1 VFTVLDKDKEKAF
14 LEGAENRGMTGIK
27 GHRYV
32 LFF

>member
-1 VFTVLDKDKEKAF
+1 

-32 LFF
+32 LFFNTISIFY